1 MATKPSDSPL
11 QKYLIVGSALGAAYL
26 LFNYLSNLTG
36 KTKACNLDTTKK
48 LMKEIKY
55 QVYTFCIPFAEAI
68 SSKLKIG
75 APAKDIEIYFRTELA
90 KGYEVKEGLILNKY
104 DVTREE
110 YAAALERYKNDKDI
124 SADQQQIFKLLE

>member
-1 MATKPSDSPL
+1 MATKPTDSPL
-11 QKYLIVGSALGAAYL
+11 NKYLIVGSALGAAYL
-26 LFNYLSNLTG
+26 LFNYLSNSAA
-36 KTKACNLDTTKK
+36 KTKGCDLDTTKK
-48 LMKEIKY
+48 TMREIKY

-104 DVTREE
+104 NLSKEE
-110 YAAALERYKNDKDI
+110 YAAALEKYKNDKEI
-124 SADQQQIFKLLE
+124 RADQ